1 MTNNENEKMSER
13 IRRAQMP
20 SAQRRADAVGRIVEA
35 LEYYDAE
42 VQRDVLRA
50 AILCLH
56 GSDDPEHLREVI
68 DFLRGEPEERRR
80 ARRRYW
86 SRCGGNHDAD

>member
-1 MTNNENEKMSER
+1 MKNNVNEKISER

-20 SAQRRADAVGRIVEA
+20 AAQRRADSVRRIVDA

-68 DFLRGEPEERRR
+68 EFLRGEPGEGRR

-86 SRCGGNHDAD
+86 SRCGGNHDAG